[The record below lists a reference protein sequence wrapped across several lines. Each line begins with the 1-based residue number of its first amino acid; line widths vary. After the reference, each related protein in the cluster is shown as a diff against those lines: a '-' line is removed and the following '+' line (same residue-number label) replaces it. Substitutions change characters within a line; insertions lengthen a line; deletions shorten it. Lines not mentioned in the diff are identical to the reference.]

1 MQLVEL
7 RLIGDACA
15 PQEVQQEK
23 AEKKAKKAAELAAKL
38 ASRNVENLPVQ
49 PVFTVPAWLSAAP
62 VVAAVPFGS
71 PIPMQ
76 PMLWFLEIAQILGF
90 AEMDAPQ
97 GF

>member
-49 PVFTVPAWLSAAP
+49 PVFTVPAGLSAAP

-76 PMLWFLEIAQILGF
+76 PMLSPLQPVPVALAPGGF
-90 AEMDAPQ
+90 
-97 GF
+97 

>member
-38 ASRNVENLPVQ
+38 VSRNVENMPVQ
-49 PVFTVPAWLSAAP
+49 PVFPVTSGLSSAP
-62 VVAAVPFGS
+62 VVSAVPLGS
-71 PIPMQ
+71 PTPMQ
-76 PMLWFLEIAQILGF
+76 PLANVPVMLAPGGF
-90 AEMDAPQ
+90 
-97 GF
+97 